1 MEIQHRQEVYK
12 WGDDPNFVGLPGYI
26 KAESVR
32 KLPKDIRFTEEA
44 IDDLYS
50 AKKKALVNLGLV
62 KLLNAFESWE
72 NFHDYRKVSGEQNLR
87 KLIYFFLILVDNG
100 NLSLWLFIN

>member
-1 MEIQHRQEVYK
+1 M
-12 WGDDPNFVGLPGYI
+12 GLPGYI

-72 NFHDYRKVSGEQNLR
+72 NFHDYRKVSGEQNVR
-87 KLIYFFLILVDNG
+87 KLIIFFFFLILVDNG

>member
-1 MEIQHRQEVYK
+1 M
-12 WGDDPNFVGLPGYI
+12 GLPGYI

-44 IDDLYS
+44 IDDLYN

-72 NFHDYRKVSGEQNLR
+72 NFHDYRKVSGEQSVR
-87 KLIYFFLILVDNG
+87 MLIIFFILVDNG
-100 NLSLWLFIN
+100 NLC